1 MRKQG
6 SGGGA
11 LVEDEDK
18 LMRVVQLTAGYSG
31 SDLSAV
37 CHEAAM
43 GPIRELGPAAL
54 LKVKAEEVRAV
65 GQGARWGRVRGRK
78 LAFFHLVPILPVL
91 SPTLRGSFTHH
102 VCLCA
107 LPLKP
112 QKGARAAAGG
122 AALPPLSLT
131 WLSLLPP
138 GQVRALLE
146 KDFAYAVQSIRPSVS
161 PESLTAYSK
170 WAEQYGVNR

>member
-78 LAFFHLVPILPVL
+78 LAFFHLVPMLPVL
-91 SPTLRGSFTHH
+91 
-102 VCLCA
+102 
-107 LPLKP
+107 
-112 QKGARAAAGG
+112 
-122 AALPPLSLT
+122 PP
-131 WLSLLPP
+131 PP
-138 GQVRALLE
+138 GVLSPIMCACVPCPSNRKKVRALLLE
-146 KDFAYAVQSIRPSVS
+146 VQRSLLSLS
-161 PESLTAYSK
+161 PGSLSFPLGRCARCWRKTSPTQCSRSAP
-170 WAEQYGVNR
+170 A